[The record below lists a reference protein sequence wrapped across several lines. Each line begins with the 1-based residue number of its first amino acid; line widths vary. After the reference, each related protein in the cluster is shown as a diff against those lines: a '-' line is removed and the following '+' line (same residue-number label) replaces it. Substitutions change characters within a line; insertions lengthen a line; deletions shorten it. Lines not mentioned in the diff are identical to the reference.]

1 MITRRKFKMKPLT
14 LLIISFLIFSF
25 TYIYQD
31 ADWEVPESAKK
42 MKNPV
47 KEDKETLAI
56 GKNLYAKHCKSC
68 HGKNGEGDGTKAE
81 ELDTF
86 PGDFTEEEF
95 HSQTDGTLFYK
106 TTNGRDDMPAFDK
119 KIRDAEDRWIVVN
132 YLRTFKN

>member
-86 PGDFTEEEF
+86 PGDFTKEEF

-106 TTNGRDDMPAFDK
+106 TTNGHDDMPAFDK
-119 KIRDAEDRWIVVN
+119 KIHDAEDRWIVVN